1 MDADLLLIHRIRN
14 GDEDAIEI
22 FVKKYYPAILRYCT
36 YRVSD
41 KQQAE
46 DLTQETFYNFFK
58 SFRTYSHKGKLAN
71 YLYVIAGNLCRD
83 YWRLEKKKQH
93 DQLSENTEQA
103 ISTLDLDSRLDIEK
117 AIRDLPEEFREV
129 VNLHYFLGMK
139 LKEIADA
146 EGISLTLVKYRLKR
160 GKDILKDLLR
170 EEGQP

>member
-93 DQLSENTEQA
+93 DQLSENTEQD

>member
-83 YWRLEKKKQH
+83 YWRLEKKEQH
-93 DQLSENTEQA
+93 DQLSESTELA

-117 AIRDLPEEFREV
+117 AIRDLPEEFQEV

-170 EEGQP
+170 EEDQP